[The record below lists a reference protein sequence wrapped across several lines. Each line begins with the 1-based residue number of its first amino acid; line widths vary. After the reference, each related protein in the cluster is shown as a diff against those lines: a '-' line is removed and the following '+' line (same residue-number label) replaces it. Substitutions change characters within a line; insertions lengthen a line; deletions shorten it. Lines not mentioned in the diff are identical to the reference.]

1 MNLEDLVDEK
11 GLQQDEWSL
20 TRPKFGRENQLTV
33 VGWSG
38 KQSRNKYYIIK
49 CDNCCKDS
57 ELFGNG
63 YFRSLKGDLNRGIS
77 SCGCTVTRWTKQQ
90 YEVLCHRAAVDM
102 GYKFTGFCGDW
113 LGSVTKVFMECN
125 SHGVWSTGTIINLL
139 RGRRGCPKCKYA
151 KNAGRS
157 RKPDSEMIAS
167 FFASG
172 AFDQDTKFW
181 RSDRKTKKG
190 SIAYWYVEC
199 PVCQYIAEV
208 CSGDLQRG
216 VKSCECRNRSHQK
229 QAYINFILDGDLI
242 IGVKFGIATDSTKRT
257 QKQNYT
263 AVYKITNHETYI
275 FPSNDTCRAAERECK
290 ETLETGII
298 SKNEMPDGWTETTYT
313 GNLPKIVEIYQKH
326 GGILKIK

>member
-1 MNLEDLVDEK
+1 MNLKDLLDES

-49 CDNCCKDS
+49 CDNCCKDP

-63 YFRSLKGDLNRGIS
+63 YFRSLKGDLKRGIS
-77 SCGCTVTRWTKQQ
+77 SCGCTVTRWTKLQ
-90 YEVLCHRAAVDM
+90 YEVLCRRAAGDM
-102 GYKFTGFCGDW
+102 GYTFIGFDGDW
-113 LGSVTKVFMECN
+113 RGHKTNVSLQCGL
-125 SHGVWSTGTIINLL
+125 HGVWRTGFILGLL
-139 RGRRGCPKCKYA
+139 RGEGCPECKYIKLA
-151 KNAGRS
+151 EIN
-157 RKPDSEMIAS
+157 RKPDDVMIAS

-172 AFDQDTKFW
+172 AFRQDTKFW

-190 SIAYWYVEC
+190 VSAYWYVEC
-199 PVCQYIAEV
+199 PICKYTAEV
-208 CSGDLQRG
+208 YSGDLQRG